1 VAVNFQIPTF
11 QRSVFSK
18 EDTITNSSFQPSD
31 QEKITKTKTNN
42 NQRHKLIDLQN
53 KKFLKRKMSK
63 KLEVIE
69 GIRGFVCLW
78 IIACH
83 TAEFLSFIL
92 YVVNYNHSSQLVTDS
107 TILTLFNSIW
117 LKLSVSIGFQV
128 DIFFL
133 ISAFLFSLR
142 LFSGSKAFSG
152 STKSDV
158 LFLYVNRVSRLWPL
172 LVISIFWIVWM
183 QDYNSHNTWT
193 LVYLLLFPLDGKIP
207 ITFTVCWSIGVDFFN
222 SILLYFAFS
231 FLSKNKIIEK
241 QNNLKKDPARI
252 AELTRNIHL
261 IGMVLVSLTLIPRIL
276 LFVFSSE
283 PFLSYESLF
292 ISKDVRSQLR
302 FPQFSAETF
311 SYYINELFPE
321 FLSSLNSSSHK
332 LLPLL
337 VLPDFNT
344 IYIKITFLEGF
355 LFFQRT
361 TPFAVGFYAAMY
373 YHYTS
378 TSKEQMDIV
387 ISKKEKKTKLKVV
400 QRILLLLSILIL
412 VHPLY
417 YALSPQFKETN
428 IQNLT
433 HLHRPA
439 FTTTN
444 ESFFMRDLPVGKGN
458 WSVYQLRC
466 QENWTTEQET
476 NCHLDYYNTTIPIE
490 ITEENVVIR
499 NWEDINQNQR
509 NNWTLFY
516 SVMNRPL
523 YSLAFGY
530 LLYNL
535 ITYSRTNDD
544 QNWFLLSH
552 CHSFFTFPVF
562 QFLGSLSYGIYL
574 LHTRIVLQWMMKWL
588 PLFSLLEKLSA
599 YNCSEEWK
607 LFTIF
612 VIYFLLTVV
621 VSAVVATINCQIEKP
636 IQSVVQPWVKEKEK
650 DWKTTITGK
659 KSLTKVE

>member
-1 VAVNFQIPTF
+1 LIC
-11 QRSVFSK
+11 
-18 EDTITNSSFQPSD
+18 
-31 QEKITKTKTNN
+31 KT
-42 NQRHKLIDLQN
+42 
-53 KKFLKRKMSK
+53 LKGQMSK

-92 YVVNYNHSSQLVTDS
+92 YLVNYNHGSQLVTDS

-117 LKLSVSIGFQV
+117 LKLSVSIGYQV
-128 DIFFL
+128 DIFFF
-133 ISAFLFSLR
+133 ISAFLFSLS

-158 LFLYVNRVSRLWPL
+158 LFLYINRVSRLWPL

-183 QDYNSHNTWT
+183 QDYNSQNIWI
-193 LVYLLLFPLDGKIP
+193 LLYLLLFPLDGKIP

-241 QNNLKKDPARI
+241 LNNLKKDRARFTV
-252 AELTRNIHL
+252 LVRNIHL
-261 IGMVLVSLTLIPRIL
+261 IGMILIGLTLIPRIL

-292 ISKDVRSQLR
+292 ISKDLRSQLR

-311 SYYINELFPE
+311 SYYINELFPD
-321 FLSSLNSSSHK
+321 FLSSLNTSSSASSQK

-337 VLPDFNT
+337 VLPDFNM

-361 TPFAVGFYAAMY
+361 TPFAVGFYVAMY
-373 YHYTS
+373 HHYTNTPQEQNDIA
-378 TSKEQMDIV
+378 TSE
-387 ISKKEKKTKLKVV
+387 KEKKTKPKVI
-400 QRILLLLSILIL
+400 QRILLLLSLLIL

-428 IQNLT
+428 VQNLT
-433 HLHRPA
+433 HLHRP
-439 FTTTN
+439 
-444 ESFFMRDLPVGKGN
+444 SFITVNVSFLASNWSVGKES

-476 NCHLDYYNTTIPIE
+476 NCHLHYYNTTIPIE
-490 ITEENVVIR
+490 ITERNVVNH

-509 NNWTLFY
+509 NSWTLFY

-523 YSLAFGY
+523 YTLAFGF
-530 LLYNL
+530 LLYSL
-535 ITYSRTNDD
+535 ITYSRKYDN
-544 QNWFLLSH
+544 QNWFLLSR
-552 CHSFFTFPVF
+552 CHSFFTFPAF

-574 LHTRIVLQWMMKWL
+574 LHTRIVLQWMLKWL
-588 PLFSLLEKLSA
+588 PLFSLLERLSE
-599 YNCSEEWK
+599 YNCSEECK
-607 LFTIF
+607 LYTIF
-612 VIYFLLTVV
+612 MIYFLLTVG
-621 VSAVVATINCQIEKP
+621 VSVIVATVNCQIEKP

-650 DWKTTITGK
+650 NWKTSATE

>member
-1 VAVNFQIPTF
+1 M
-11 QRSVFSK
+11 
-18 EDTITNSSFQPSD
+18 
-31 QEKITKTKTNN
+31 
-42 NQRHKLIDLQN
+42 L
-53 KKFLKRKMSK
+53 K

-83 TAEFLSFIL
+83 TAEFFGFIL
-92 YVVNYNHSSQLVTDS
+92 YVVNYNHASELVTDS
-107 TILTLFNSIW
+107 TILTLVNSIW
-117 LKLSVSIGFQV
+117 LKLSVSIGYQV
-128 DIFFL
+128 DIFFF
-133 ISAFLFSLR
+133 ISAFLFSLSF
-142 LFSGSKAFSG
+142 FSGSKAFSG

-158 LFLYVNRVSRLWPL
+158 IFLYVNRVSRLWPL

-183 QDYNSHNTWT
+183 QDCNSDNIWI
-193 LVYLLLFPLDGKIP
+193 LAYLLLFPLDGKIP

-241 QNNLKKDPARI
+241 LNNLKKDPARF
-252 AELTRNIHL
+252 AELVRNIHL
-261 IGMVLVSLTLIPRIL
+261 IGTILIGLTLIPRIL

-292 ISKDVRSQLR
+292 ISKDLRSQLR

-311 SYYINELFPE
+311 SYYINELFPD
-321 FLSSLNSSSHK
+321 FLSALNSSSSASQK
-332 LLPLL
+332 LLSLL

-361 TPFAVGFYAAMY
+361 TPFAVGFYVAMY
-373 YHYTS
+373 HHYTN
-378 TSKEQMDIV
+378 TPPKEQNDIAT
-387 ISKKEKKTKLKVV
+387 SEKEKKTKSIVV
-400 QRILLLLSILIL
+400 QRILILLSLMIL

-417 YALSPQFKETN
+417 YALSPHFKETN
-428 IQNLT
+428 VQNLT
-433 HLHRPA
+433 HLHRPS
-439 FTTTN
+439 FTTMN
-444 ESFFMRDLPVGKGN
+444 ESFLMSDGGKEN

-476 NCHLDYYNTTIPIE
+476 NCHLHYYNTIIPIE
-490 ITEENVVIR
+490 ITNGTVVNH

-509 NNWTLFY
+509 NSWTLLY

-523 YSLAFGY
+523 YSLAFGF
-530 LLYNL
+530 LLYSL
-535 ITYSRTNDD
+535 ITFTTKNDD
-544 QNWFLLSH
+544 QNWILLSW
-552 CHSFFTFPVF
+552 CHSFFTFPAF

-588 PLFSLLEKLSA
+588 PLFTLLERLSE

-612 VIYFLLTVV
+612 MIYFLLTVA
-621 VSAVVATINCQIEKP
+621 VSVVVATINCQIEQP

-650 DWKTTITGK
+650 NWKKSATE